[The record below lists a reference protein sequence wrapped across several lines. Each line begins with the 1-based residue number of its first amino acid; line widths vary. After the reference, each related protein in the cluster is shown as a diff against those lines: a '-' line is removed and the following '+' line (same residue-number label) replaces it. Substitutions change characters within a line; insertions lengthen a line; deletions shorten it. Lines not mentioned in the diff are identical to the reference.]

1 MVRMALDADRHMD
14 AEEIERYS
22 LGSIPG
28 DDLPR
33 LEEHLLLC
41 ESCRHRITES
51 DVYVASMRQAGRKL
65 HTGNKVRVLR
75 AAALSV
81 LVAACIVVFLMTVRP
96 GHQSAPA
103 SPFAIHLEATR
114 GTGVQTKA
122 PAGRRLE
129 LQFELVGL
137 ATSPRYRAEIVD
149 GDGTRLWDGS
159 AALGATRATA
169 SAPPLAAGV
178 YFVRLY
184 LPSGELLR
192 EYALAVGASR

>member
-1 MVRMALDADRHMD
+1 MVKMALDANRHMD

-28 DDLPR
+28 EELPR

-41 ESCRHRITES
+41 ESCRQRITES

-65 HTGNKVRVLR
+65 HNRNRVRVLR
-75 AAALSV
+75 AAALSA
-81 LVAACIVVFLMTVRP
+81 LVAACIVVFLVTFRP
-96 GHQSAPA
+96 GRQSAPA
-103 SPFAIHLEATR
+103 SPFAIRLEATR
-114 GTGVQTKA
+114 GTGVQAKA
-122 PAGRRLE
+122 PASRPLE
-129 LQFELVGL
+129 LQFDLAGL
-137 ATSPRYRAEIVD
+137 ASSPRYRAEIVD

-159 AALGATRATA
+159 ATLGAARATA